1 MRLARNE
8 KHISMRGHL
17 KFQPSAVRKRDQP
30 GRPAVRILGERARC
44 ERKRKRDEGDNE
56 PGEYLTAVSE
66 EPFTIQLCFH
76 EFVMI
81 CGAAVEIKY

>member
-1 MRLARNE
+1 VETSDLPE
-8 KHISMRGHL
+8 QH
-17 KFQPSAVRKRDQP
+17 VW
-30 GRPAVRILGERARC
+30 ILGERARC

-66 EPFTIQLCFH
+66 EPFTIQFCFR

-81 CGAAVEIKY
+81 CGAAVEIKYECGYSVVLSFSLFERQRRWLNAD